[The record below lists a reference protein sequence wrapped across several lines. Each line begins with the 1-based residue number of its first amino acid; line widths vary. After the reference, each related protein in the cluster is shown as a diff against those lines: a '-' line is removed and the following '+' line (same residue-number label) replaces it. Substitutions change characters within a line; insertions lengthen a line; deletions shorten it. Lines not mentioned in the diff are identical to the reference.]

1 MIPASGPVAL
11 PQHSHCTSAVGY
23 ATQLHYW
30 TQATG
35 QLASKTLLPSGQ
47 KGQKEWLSHSMAL
60 PHKWHRWP
68 ELTFH
73 WPKQII
79 QLEVNGARIHILLF
93 HRQEWRIKQPMMGG
107 LQHSSECSWLTKED
121 IENISNPSIFPN
133 LWLLLNCDRVFWR
146 EITPFHIIIPY
157 QTRSTQDAEW
167 NKNSPEKF
175 EETNFSFCGYMSN
188 NFFPPSIIS
197 FHMKENELK
206 KLQCG
211 RLHFTLQLVNS
222 SWDPCDTLLCQVEGD
237 RLG

>member
-1 MIPASGPVAL
+1 MIPASGPVAW
-11 PQHSHCTSAVGY
+11 PQHGHCTSAVGY

-79 QLEVNGARIHILLF
+79 QLEVNGARIHILLS

-146 EITPFHIIIPY
+146 EITPFHIVMPEAHRMQNETKTARRSSRRLIFPFVVIC
-157 QTRSTQDAEW
+157 QTIS
-167 NKNSPEKF
+167 
-175 EETNFSFCGYMSN
+175 
-188 NFFPPSIIS
+188 FPPQS
-197 FHMKENELK
+197 FLSTWRK
-206 KLQCG
+206 
-211 RLHFTLQLVNS
+211 TNS
-222 SWDPCDTLLCQVEGD
+222 RNYSVEDCTLLCS
-237 RLG
+237 